1 MQQFLQI
8 CDDFIYISIEAYFIM
23 FWLDFGDKI

>member
-8 CDDFIYISIEAYFIM
+8 WDDFIYIPIEVYFIM